1 MKLLGSY
8 GSPFVRKVRIFA
20 LEKNLELPLECHDV
34 WNPKSNITNLNPLG
48 KIPCLQIQNGLNLID
63 SRTIVE
69 YLEAINPIIE
79 LIPGDPTKKS
89 IVKTTE
95 AIADGLLDAAIL
107 ARREIIFRQPQER
120 SADWIAR
127 QMDKVEKSLTY
138 ISNELG
144 DQVWLHYDQYCLADI
159 ALGCALGWLKF
170 RLPQFEWEKNHPNL
184 ESHYSRLS
192 MRDSFKATI
201 PKD

>member
-1 MKLLGSY
+1 MKLIGSY

-34 WNPKSNITNLNPLG
+34 WDPKSAIKNLNPLG

-63 SRTIVE
+63 SRTIVD
-69 YLEAINPIIE
+69 YLESLNPKIT
-79 LIPGDPTKKS
+79 LIPDDPTKKS
-89 IVKTTE
+89 IIKTSE

-107 ARREIIFRQPQER
+107 ARREVIFRQPQER

-144 DQVWLHYDQYCLADI
+144 NEAWLHYNQYSLADI

-170 RLPQFEWEKNHPNL
+170 RLPQLEWEKNHPNL
-184 ESHYSRLS
+184 EAYFFKLS
-192 MRDSFKATI
+192 IRDSFKATI
-201 PKD
+201 PTD